1 MARFSAD
8 QARQL
13 SRWFHDLSVELGN
26 YRFDHWN
33 DLSPTRRKALE
44 DAQWSLLSSS
54 SDMTTLAVNI
64 TLDDSEKEFK
74 DLQQATDKAKNTVKT
89 LDNIRTVLQVAT
101 ALVTLAAAIVS
112 ENPSAI
118 IGALQGVI
126 KAIPA

>member
-1 MARFSAD
+1 
-8 QARQL
+8 
-13 SRWFHDLSVELGN
+13 
-26 YRFDHWN
+26 
-33 DLSPTRRKALE
+33 
-44 DAQWSLLSSS
+44 
-54 SDMTTLAVNI
+54 MTTLAVNI

-126 KAIPA
+126 KAIPT